1 VIELVGPAGAGK
13 TTLAHRLGASREA
26 PRRRLSLWGLPRWAL
41 LASAVALVPSMV
53 AAASRGRPLRGSELA
68 QMIRLDALRRVVR
81 REVRREGTLLLD
93 EGPVFALSWLE
104 VVFRRNG
111 DPTLA
116 AWRRRIVADWASL
129 LDAVVRLD
137 ASDAAIAHRI
147 RTRAKS
153 HPVKHAADAEIYR
166 FTAEFRRAFDLVLG
180 DLAAAGS
187 LEVMQLDTEGEPLDQ
202 SVHRLLM
209 VVSGGT
215 GTGGRN
221 GR

>member
-41 LASAVALVPSMV
+41 FASAVALVPSMV
-53 AAASRGRPLRGSELA
+53 AAATRGRPLRGAELA

-81 REVRREGTLLLD
+81 REIRREGILLLD

-104 VVFRRNG
+104 VVCRRNG
-111 DPTLA
+111 DPTVGT
-116 AWRRRIVADWASL
+116 WRRRIIADWASL
-129 LDAVVRLD
+129 LHAVVRLD
-137 ASDAAIAHRI
+137 ASDAAIAQRI
-147 RTRAKS
+147 RSRAKS
-153 HPVKHAADAEIYR
+153 HPVKHAPDAEIYR

-187 LEVMQLDTEGEPLDQ
+187 LEIMRLDTEGEPLDQ
-202 SVHRLLM
+202 SVHRLLL
-209 VVSGGT
+209 VVNGN
-215 GTGGRN
+215 GGRN